1 MLCIKARL
9 TRFGVDVR
17 NFIIQQNWRGLVC
30 AVLLLP
36 FLTGCWEWYAVNAGL
51 QVAQLI
57 VPPAIDAAKDM
68 YNAYIVSDI
77 SEPVPGKPYSSP
89 DPVDF
94 ERDPPSIALSSS
106 RNVDSDAYI
115 LAGVIKD
122 ASEIASLQ
130 VDRKTVPI
138 DPDGSF
144 AVPFYIPP
152 RGLEIEVVAIDE
164 WNNRSK
170 KAIKIVRNLDVKLKP
185 VSFDPLNPLNAKGS
199 SNPDAVAIII
209 GLEKYQNTSAAKYA
223 DRDAQVFSDYAHR
236 ALGVRSENIKLI
248 VNKKATRTSIQKA
261 LKLWLPTVMVKGS
274 SDVYFFFAGHGLAT
288 ANGFQRYLLPYDAET
303 ALLEDSALV
312 LEDIIGTVSQS
323 RPRSAVFF
331 LDTCYSGGTRT
342 GQTLVADA
350 RGMRIVARATSF
362 PENITVISAS
372 DNDQV
377 STFLPEAKHGLFSYY
392 LMKGLEGNAD
402 FNFDEQITPSEI
414 FEYLKKPVTRN
425 AVRLGKIQ
433 TPQMNGNSDTL
444 LVSR

>member
-1 MLCIKARL
+1 VTNF
-9 TRFGVDVR
+9 TRR
-17 NFIIQQNWRGLVC
+17 QNRRGIVC
-30 AVLLLP
+30 AVLLML
-36 FLTGCWEWYAVNAGL
+36 FLTGCWEWYAINAGL

-68 YNAYIVSDI
+68 YNTYVVSEK
-77 SEPVPGKPYSSP
+77 SEPVPQNSYSSP
-89 DPVDF
+89 DSLDF
-94 ERDPPSIALSSS
+94 ERDPPRIELSS
-106 RNVDSDAYI
+106 NDKVDSDAYI
-115 LAGVIKD
+115 LVGVIQD
-122 ASEIASLQ
+122 ASDIASLQ
-130 VDRKTVPI
+130 IGQKSVPLES
-138 DPDGSF
+138 DGSF

-152 RGLEIEVVAIDE
+152 RGLDLEIVAIDE
-164 WNNRSK
+164 WNNRSN
-170 KAIKIVRNLDVKLKP
+170 KAIRIVRSLDVKLKP
-185 VSFDPLNPLNAKGS
+185 VIFEPLNPMNARGS
-199 SNPDAVAIII
+199 PNPDAVAIII
-209 GLEKYQNTSAAKYA
+209 GLETYENTSAAKYA
-223 DRDAQVFSDYAHR
+223 DQDAQVFSDYARR

-261 LKLWLPTVMVKGS
+261 LKLWLPMVMVKGS
-274 SDVYFFFAGHGLAT
+274 SDVYFFFAGHGLAS

-350 RGMRIVARATSF
+350 RGMRIVAKATSF
-362 PENITVISAS
+362 PKNITVISAS

-402 FNFDEQITPSEI
+402 INFDEQITPSEM
-414 FEYLKKPVTRN
+414 FEYLRKPVARN

-433 TPQMNGNSDTL
+433 TPQMNGSSDTL